1 MKNLLI
7 SLSLLLV
14 LITFGTLVFMD
25 TAGAQNNLVGDLL
38 DLPAPPP
45 PNPLFR
51 GPVQPHNENFYDKK
65 NPPGDDAP
73 IGDLIEYWQTQSTN
87 YADLGYNLEPSRE
100 TMERLLEAIKDK
112 PELLGSLINIFPENA
127 ETADF
132 VKKIYDAGGTE
143 GEEGGLNETIE
154 AWLKYHSKY
163 YADELLEGSRQVGD
177 ADEYVTNQEELL
189 ALTRVD
195 FSRAQPILNQLYND
209 SRQPVSQTLARWA
222 LYRHAIDT
230 DSLGDIERY
239 RDELK
244 ATVENRQA
252 TPGMRDLAMD
262 ALIKEKDWSG
272 REDWYMGLLEDET
285 LADLQVNGRSYTGLT
300 TIVLLAPPEKYMDR
314 MLGLLKSS
322 TPAVRNAAVKNLA
335 LLISKDSP
343 EVVRALLPWLEDP
356 KWAKEAGGE
365 RSRLVEALQ
374 SLSMPESV
382 PGLINIME
390 ELKTVKRPSGMANSN
405 TAFPPISLEDGEPEL
420 PMEVYRISA
429 ITALGTQKDAR
440 AIPALRRAL
449 NEVDE
454 YERAGTIKALLQ
466 SHGFSVGEQVDALE
480 TVAKSGGETVSG
492 GSINANVKMP
502 GNYTYGVPD
511 PINTDDPQPPPPLP
525 PGKVFTAMNSNANT
539 AYIPKRPVTPEEIKV
554 ILGGQLVENQEAD
567 EALVAGVVDRIAA
580 LDRRDPPTAAK
591 LRSILQNWNGPAIN
605 AMLLRELETGK
616 ATLDSVVKLLSLR
629 KEFMEKQSTAV
640 YDARD
645 GSPLAFGI
653 TACILNNNNEYDA
666 ILAGENVESKIAMLA
681 CARLVR
687 ADLPV
692 NKTAEYLG
700 STNKMLSLAAERY
713 LESNDSPQARASV
726 LALHPNEARIMGAT
740 TFSAPGDAEPTESE
754 FLTPLFASLPGG
766 LSMDIYY
773 MSSDYAGD
781 IKKTERRLQK
791 EVRENNDLLGV
802 YAYDDNFIRIYKDKT
817 VFSWEEDT
825 ARYHE
830 RALTENEFD
839 NFKNFLASSGVDT
852 LPPFLSEP
860 TEEEQET
867 ASEELLMLG
876 PQGGRRVFLE
886 SPTKPQFFKDLDAAF
901 EEMRKPPAKLHYW
914 LEKDFQG
921 LEILFSDDD
930 LKAVAVWKNGAD
942 MRVLVEN
949 QKQREEID
957 KELDALYS
965 AESAKEDFDY
975 EEGEK
980 VNRQRRLQRQY
991 EHLSWRKFAGG
1002 NVAAGA
1008 AQPAEIQAIP
1018 MRDGLAVEPSD
1029 TPWRTRSAGI
1039 EVRAN
1044 NEGLYKV
1051 SQGQLTKLRSGFYY
1065 EPVIVPGGRWA
1076 MSTKLEAGTQLMR
1089 VNLLTG
1095 KEFRVEI
1102 PGFPY
1107 VRTAAYVPS
1116 VKRVLVAAAGY
1127 YGDADDNNRTTW
1139 FLLDPETGAFQLAKG
1154 EFIPLTQQVMR
1165 PLQAASAPDE
1175 FWAAI
1180 PNTEKTETQIGIYNA
1195 RSFIFKPL
1203 QKVSKITFSS
1213 MDMWVDEKESK
1224 IYLVYAGHLLALPL
1238 KK

>member
-14 LITFGTLVFMD
+14 LISFGTLVFMD

-38 DLPAPPP
+38 NLPAPPP
-45 PNPLFR
+45 PNPHFG
-51 GPVQPHNENFYDKK
+51 GPGRARDENFYNKK

-73 IGDLIEYWQTQSTN
+73 IEDLIEYWQTQSTN
-87 YADLGYNLEPSRE
+87 YSDLGYNIEPSRE
-100 TMERLLEAIKDK
+100 TLDRLLEAIEDK
-112 PELLGSLINIFPENA
+112 PELLGSLINVFPENA

-143 GEEGGLNETIE
+143 GEEGELNETIE
-154 AWLKYHSKY
+154 TWLKYHSKY

-177 ADEYVTNQEELL
+177 TDEYVTNQDELL
-189 ALTRVD
+189 ALSRVD

-244 ATVENRQA
+244 ATVENKRA

-272 REDWYMGLLEDET
+272 REDWYIGLLEDET
-285 LADLQVNGRSYTGLT
+285 LADLRVNGRSYTGLT
-300 TIVLLAPPEKYMDR
+300 TIVLMAPPEKYMDR
-314 MLGLLKSS
+314 MLELLKSS

-335 LLISKDSP
+335 LLIGKDSP
-343 EVVRALLPWLEDP
+343 EVVRALLPWLENP
-356 KWAKEAGGE
+356 KWAKETGGE

-374 SLSMPESV
+374 NLAMPESV
-382 PGLINIME
+382 PGLIHIME
-390 ELKTVKRPSGMANSN
+390 ELQTVKRPNSN
-405 TAFPPISLEDGEPEL
+405 SNIRSISPEEGELEAPVEI
-420 PMEVYRISA
+420 YRTSA
-429 ITALGTQKDAR
+429 IAALGTQKDAR
-440 AIPALRRAL
+440 AVPALRRAL
-449 NEVDE
+449 NEVEE
-454 YERAGTIKALLQ
+454 YERPATIKALLQ
-466 SHGFSVGEQVDALE
+466 SHGFSVAEQVDALE
-480 TVAKSGGETVSG
+480 AIAKATGGTGIVANSNFS
-492 GSINANVKMP
+492 MP
-502 GNYTYGVPD
+502 GNYSYRTSSPV
-511 PINTDDPQPPPPLP
+511 NTDGPPPPPPPPPL
-525 PGKVFTAMNSNANT
+525 GRVYTAVNSNAGGHS
-539 AYIPKRPVTPEEIKV
+539 YLPKRPVTPEEIKLY
-554 ILGGQLVENQEAD
+554 LGAQLAENPEAE
-567 EALVAGVVDRIAA
+567 EALVTGVVDRIGV

-591 LRSILQNWNGPAIN
+591 LRLILQNWNGPAIN
-605 AMLLRELETGK
+605 AMLLRNLGTGQ

-629 KEFMEKQSTAV
+629 KELMEKQSTAV

-645 GSPLAFGI
+645 GGPLAFGI

-700 STNKMLSLAAERY
+700 SSNKTLSLAAERY
-713 LESNDSPQARASV
+713 LESNDSPQARAAV

-740 TFSAPGDAEPTESE
+740 TYSAPGDAEPTESD
-754 FLTPLFASLPGG
+754 FLTSLFASVPSG
-766 LSMDIYY
+766 LSLNSYY
-773 MSSDYAGD
+773 MSPGYATD
-781 IKKTERRLQK
+781 IKKTEVRLQK
-791 EVRENNDLLGV
+791 EVRENKDLLGV

-817 VFSWEEDT
+817 VFSWEEDN

-830 RALTENEFD
+830 RPLTESEFD

-860 TEEEQET
+860 REAEDAEP
-867 ASEELLMLG
+867 EELLMLG

-886 SPTKPQFFKDLDAAF
+886 SGTKPQFFKDLDKAF

-914 LEKDFQG
+914 LEKDFPG

-930 LKAVAVWKNGAD
+930 LKAAVVWKNGAD
-942 MRVLVEN
+942 MRVLVDN

-965 AESAKEDFDY
+965 AETSKDDYDY
-975 EEGEK
+975 EQVEK
-980 VNRQRRLQRQY
+980 ANRLRRLERQY
-991 EHLSWRKFAGG
+991 EHVSWRKFAKGDLS
-1002 NVAAGA
+1002 AGA
-1008 AQPAEIQAIP
+1008 AQPAEMQVIP
-1018 MRDGLAVEPSD
+1018 ARDGLAVEPSGI
-1029 TPWRTRSAGI
+1029 PWRTSSAGI

-1044 NEGLYKV
+1044 HEGLYKV
-1051 SQGQLTKLRSGFYY
+1051 SQGQLTKLQNGYYY
-1065 EPVIVPGGRWA
+1065 EPFMVPGGRWA
-1076 MSTKLEAGTQLMR
+1076 LAAKIEAGTQLVR
-1089 VNLLTG
+1089 VNLLAG

-1102 PGFPY
+1102 PGHPNL
-1107 VRTAAYVPS
+1107 RTVAYVPS

-1127 YGDADDNNRTTW
+1127 YGDADEDNRITR
-1139 FLLDPETGAFQLAKG
+1139 FLIDPETGAFQPVKG
-1154 EFIPLTQQVMR
+1154 EFAPLTHQIMR
-1165 PLQAASAPDE
+1165 PLQPAPGPDE

-1180 PNTEKTETQIGIYNA
+1180 PSQEKNETQIGFYNA

-1203 QKVSKITFSS
+1203 QKVSRITFSS

>member
-14 LITFGTLVFMD
+14 LISFGTLVFMD

-38 DLPAPPP
+38 NLPAPPP
-45 PNPLFR
+45 PNPLFNVAGR
-51 GPVQPHNENFYDKK
+51 ARDEKFYDKK
-65 NPPGDDAP
+65 NPPGDNAP
-73 IGDLIEYWQTQSTN
+73 IEDLIEYWQTQSTN
-87 YADLGYNLEPSRE
+87 YSDLGYNVEPSRE
-100 TMERLLEAIKDK
+100 TLERLIEAIEDK
-112 PELLGSLINIFPENA
+112 PELLGSLVNIFPESA

-143 GEEGGLNETIE
+143 GEEGGLNETI
-154 AWLKYHSKY
+154 ANWLKFHSKY
-163 YADELLEGSRQVGD
+163 YADELLEESRQVGD
-177 ADEYVTNQEELL
+177 ADEYVTNQDELL
-189 ALTRVD
+189 ALSRVD

-244 ATVENRQA
+244 ATVENKEA

-285 LADLQVNGRSYTGLT
+285 LADLRVNGRSYTGLT
-300 TIVLLAPPEKYMDR
+300 TIVLMAPPEKYMDR

-322 TPAVRNAAVKNLA
+322 NPAVRNAAVKNLA
-335 LLISKDSP
+335 LLIGKDSP
-343 EVVRALLPWLEDP
+343 EVVRALLPWLENP
-356 KWAKEAGGE
+356 KWAKENGGE

-374 SLSMPESV
+374 SLEMPESV

-390 ELKTVKRPSGMANSN
+390 ELQAVKRPPANSN
-405 TAFPPISLEDGEPEL
+405 ANIRSVPPEEGELEVPV
-420 PMEVYRISA
+420 EVYRTSA
-429 ITALGTQKDAR
+429 IAALGTQKDAR
-440 AIPALRRAL
+440 AVPALRRAL

-466 SHGFSVGEQVDALE
+466 THGFSVAEQVDALE
-480 TVAKSGGETVSG
+480 TVAKGAGETG
-492 GSINANVKMP
+492 P
-502 GNYTYGVPD
+502 GNFNTKSGTNFYPLSNSATTVYNVRSIPETYT
-511 PINTDDPQPPPPLP
+511 
-525 PGKVFTAMNSNANT
+525 ANSNANT
-539 AYIPKRPVTPEEIKV
+539 TYAPKRPVTQEEIKV
-554 ILGGQLVENQEAD
+554 ILGGQLVENPEAD
-567 EALVAGVVDRIAA
+567 EALVAGVVDRIGV
-580 LDRRDPPTAAK
+580 LERRDPPTAER
-591 LRSILQNWNGPAIN
+591 LRFILQNWNGPAIN
-605 AMLLRELETGK
+605 AMLLRNLETGK

-629 KEFMEKQSTAV
+629 KELMEKQSTAV

-645 GSPLAFGI
+645 GGPLAFGI

-692 NKTAEYLG
+692 SKTAEYL
-700 STNKMLSLAAERY
+700 SSSNKTLSLAAERY
-713 LESNDSPQARASV
+713 LESNDSPQARAAV

-740 TFSAPGDAEPTESE
+740 TFFAPGDAELTESE
-754 FLTPLFASLPGG
+754 FLKPLFASLPGG
-766 LSMDIYY
+766 LSLDSYY
-773 MSSDYAGD
+773 ISPAYAEE
-781 IKKTERRLQK
+781 IKKTELRLQK
-791 EVRENNDLLGV
+791 EVRENDDLLGV

-830 RALTENEFD
+830 RALTTSEFD

-860 TEEEQET
+860 TDEEAENE
-867 ASEELLMLG
+867 SEELLMLG
-876 PQGGRRVFLE
+876 RQGGRRVFLE
-886 SPTKPQFFKDLDAAF
+886 SPTKPQFFKDLDKAF
-901 EEMRKPPAKLHYW
+901 EEMRKAPAKLHYW
-914 LEKDFQG
+914 LEKDLRG

-949 QKQREEID
+949 QRQREEID
-957 KELDALYS
+957 KELDAQYS
-965 AESAKEDFDY
+965 EEASKDEYDY
-975 EEGEK
+975 ERVEK
-980 VNRQRRLQRQY
+980 ANRLRRQQRQY

-1002 NVAAGA
+1002 SVAAGA
-1008 AQPAEIQAIP
+1008 AQPAELQVIP
-1018 MRDGLAVEPSD
+1018 MRDGLAVQPSNFS
-1029 TPWRTRSAGI
+1029 WKTRSGGI
-1039 EVRAN
+1039 EVRTN

-1051 SQGQLTKLRSGFYY
+1051 SQGQLTKLSDGYY
-1065 EPVIVPGGRWA
+1065 LEPIIVPGGRWVLA
-1076 MSTKLEAGTQLMR
+1076 VKLDAGLVLVR
-1089 VNLLTG
+1089 INLLTG
-1095 KEFRVEI
+1095 KELPVQI
-1102 PGFPY
+1102 AGY
-1107 VRTAAYVPS
+1107 SVIKAAAYLPS
-1116 VKRVLVAAAGY
+1116 LKRVLLGAGY
-1127 YGDADDNNRTTW
+1127 YGEFNDASRVIW
-1139 FLLDPETGAFQLAKG
+1139 FLLDPETGDSVPVRG
-1154 EFIPLTQQVMR
+1154 EFAPLAQQTMR
-1165 PLQAASAPDE
+1165 PLQPASAPDE

-1180 PNTEKTETQIGIYNA
+1180 PGLEKNETQIGIYNA
-1195 RSFIFKPL
+1195 RTFIFKPL
-1203 QKVSKITFSS
+1203 QKVSRITFSS
-1213 MDMWVDEKESK
+1213 MEMWVDEKESK
-1224 IYLVYAGHLLALPL
+1224 IFVVYAGHLLALPL

>member
-14 LITFGTLVFMD
+14 LISFGTLVFMD
-25 TAGAQNNLVGDLL
+25 TAGARNDLVEDLL
-38 DLPAPPP
+38 NLPAPPP

-51 GPVQPHNENFYDKK
+51 GPIRARSENFYDKK

-73 IGDLIEYWQTQSTN
+73 IEDLIEYWQTQSTN
-87 YADLGYNLEPSRE
+87 YSDLGYNIEPSRE
-100 TMERLLEAIKDK
+100 VLDRLLKAIEDK

-154 AWLKYHSKY
+154 TWLKYHSKY
-163 YADELLEGSRQVGD
+163 YADELLEESRRVGD
-177 ADEYVTNQEELL
+177 ADEYVTNQDELL
-189 ALTRVD
+189 ALSRVD

-244 ATVENRQA
+244 ATVENKQA
-252 TPGMRDLAMD
+252 APGMRDLAMD

-285 LADLQVNGRSYTGLT
+285 LANLQVNGRSYTGLT
-300 TIVLLAPPEKYMDR
+300 TIVLLAPPEKYTDR
-314 MLGLLKSS
+314 MLELLKSS
-322 TPAVRNAAVKNLA
+322 TPAARNAAVKNLA

-343 EVVRALLPWLEDP
+343 EVVRALLPWLENP
-356 KWAKEAGGE
+356 KWAKENGGE

-374 SLSMPESV
+374 SLTMPESV
-382 PGLINIME
+382 PGLIDIME
-390 ELKTVKRPSGMANSN
+390 ELQTVKRMPAMANSN
-405 TAFPPISLEDGEPEL
+405 INVKSITPEEGELEVPV
-420 PMEVYRISA
+420 EVYRTSA
-429 ITALGTQKDAR
+429 IAALGMQKDAR

-449 NEVDE
+449 NEVED
-454 YERAGTIKALLQ
+454 YERSATIKALLQ
-466 SHGFSVGEQVDALE
+466 SHGFSVAEQVDALE
-480 TVAKSGGETVSG
+480 TVAKASERPGIGA
-492 GSINANVKMP
+492 NANVSMA
-502 GNYTYGVPD
+502 GNYSYRTSGPVN
-511 PINTDDPQPPPPLP
+511 IGLPPPP
-525 PGKVFTAMNSNANT
+525 PGRVYTANSNANT
-539 AYIPKRPVTPEEIKV
+539 VSIPKRPVTPEEIKLL
-554 ILGGQLVENQEAD
+554 LGAQLAENPEAE
-567 EALVAGVVDRIAA
+567 EALVNGVVDRIEM

-591 LRSILQNWNGPAIN
+591 LRDILENWNGPAIN
-605 AMLLRELETGK
+605 AMLLRDLETGK
-616 ATLDSVVKLLSLR
+616 ATLNSVVKLLSLR
-629 KEFMEKQSTAV
+629 KEIMEKQSTAV

-645 GSPLAFGI
+645 GGPLAFGI

-692 NKTAEYLG
+692 GKTAEYLND
-700 STNKMLSLAAERY
+700 SNKTLSLAAERY
-713 LESNDSPQARASV
+713 LESNDSPQARAAV

-740 TFSAPGDAEPTESE
+740 TFSPPGDAELTESE
-754 FLTPLFASLPGG
+754 FLGPLFASLPGG
-766 LSMDIYY
+766 LSMDVYY
-773 MSSDYAGD
+773 LSPDYGENV
-781 IKKTERRLQK
+781 KKTELRLQK

-802 YAYDDNFIRIYKDKT
+802 YAYDDNFIRIYKDRT

-825 ARYHE
+825 ARYRE
-830 RALTENEFD
+830 RVLTESEFD

-867 ASEELLMLG
+867 ETEELLMLG
-876 PQGGRRVFLE
+876 RQGGRRVFLE
-886 SPTKPQFFKDLDAAF
+886 SPAKPQFFKDLDKAF
-901 EEMRKPPAKLHYW
+901 EEMRKAPAKLHYW

-930 LKAVAVWKNGAD
+930 LKAAAVWKNGAD

-949 QKQREEID
+949 QRQREEID
-957 KELDALYS
+957 KELDAVYTQETS
-965 AESAKEDFDY
+965 KDDYDY
-975 EEGEK
+975 EEVEK
-980 VNRQRRLQRQY
+980 ANQLRRRQRLY
-991 EHLSWRKFAGG
+991 EHISWRKFAGG
-1002 NVAAGA
+1002 KLSAGA
-1008 AQPAEIQAIP
+1008 AQPAEIQVIP
-1018 MRDGLAVEPSD
+1018 AQDGLAVEPSD
-1029 TPWRTRSAGI
+1029 LPWKTRSAGV

-1044 NEGLYKV
+1044 NSGLYKV
-1051 SQGQLTKLRSGFYY
+1051 SQGQLTKLQTGFYY
-1065 EPVIVPGGRWA
+1065 GPFMVPGGRWA
-1076 MSTKLEAGTQLMR
+1076 LAAKIDAGTQLVR
-1089 VNLLTG
+1089 VNMLTG
-1095 KEFRVEI
+1095 KEFKVEI
-1102 PGFPY
+1102 PGHPY
-1107 VRTAAYVPS
+1107 IRAVAYLPS

-1127 YGDADDNNRTTW
+1127 YGDAEEDSRTNW
-1139 FLLDPETGAFQLAKG
+1139 FLLDTETGASQPVKG
-1154 EFIPLTQQVMR
+1154 EFAPLAQQVMR
-1165 PLQAASAPDE
+1165 PLQPASAPDE

-1180 PNTEKTETQIGIYNA
+1180 PGREKNETQIGLYNA

-1203 QKVSKITFSS
+1203 QKVSRITFSS

>member
-14 LITFGTLVFMD
+14 LISFGTLVFMD
-25 TAGAQNNLVGDLL
+25 TTAAQNNLVGDLL
-38 DLPAPPP
+38 NLPAPPP
-45 PNPLFR
+45 PNPLFSSPGR
-51 GPVQPHNENFYDKK
+51 ARDENFYNKK

-73 IGDLIEYWQTQSTN
+73 IEDLIEYWQTQSTN
-87 YADLGYNLEPSRE
+87 YSDLGYNIEPSRE
-100 TMERLLEAIKDK
+100 TLDRLVEAIEDK

-132 VKKIYDAGGTE
+132 VKKIYDAGGTG

-154 AWLKYHSKY
+154 TWLKYHSKY
-163 YADELLEGSRQVGD
+163 YADELLEESRQVGD
-177 ADEYVTNQEELL
+177 ADEYVTNQDELL

-244 ATVENRQA
+244 ATVENKQA

-314 MLGLLKSS
+314 MLELLKSS
-322 TPAVRNAAVKNLA
+322 TPAVRSAAVKNLA

-343 EVVRALLPWLEDP
+343 EVVRALLPWLENP
-356 KWAKEAGGE
+356 KWAKETGGE

-374 SLSMPESV
+374 SLTMPESV

-405 TAFPPISLEDGEPEL
+405 TNIPSIPPEEGELEL
-420 PMEVYRISA
+420 PLEVYRTSA
-429 ITALGTQKDAR
+429 IAALGTQKDAR
-440 AIPALRRAL
+440 AVPALRRAL

-466 SHGFSVGEQVDALE
+466 SHGFSVAEQVDALE
-480 TVAKSGGETVSG
+480 TVAKSSGETGGGGVNAAVS
-492 GSINANVKMP
+492 MP
-502 GNYTYGVPD
+502 GNYLYPLSNSGNTAYSVATTSGVYA
-511 PINTDDPQPPPPLP
+511 
-525 PGKVFTAMNSNANT
+525 VNSNANK
-539 AYIPKRPVTPEEIKV
+539 AYTPNRPVTQEEIKI
-554 ILGGQLVENQEAD
+554 ILGGQLVENPEAE
-567 EALVAGVVDRIAA
+567 EALVAGVVDRIVV
-580 LDRRDPPTAAK
+580 LERRDPPTADK

-605 AMLLRELETGK
+605 AMLLRNLETGK

-629 KEFMEKQSTAV
+629 KELMEKQSTAV

-645 GSPLAFGI
+645 GGPLALGI

-692 NKTAEYLG
+692 SKTAEYLSSG
-700 STNKMLSLAAERY
+700 NKMLSLAAERY
-713 LESNDSPQARASV
+713 LESNDSPQARAAV

-740 TFSAPGDAEPTESE
+740 TFSAPGEAELTESE
-754 FLTPLFASLPGG
+754 FLRPLFASLPGG
-766 LSMDIYY
+766 LSLDSYY
-773 MSSDYAGD
+773 ISLAYAEG
-781 IKKTERRLQK
+781 IKKTELKLQK
-791 EVRENNDLLGV
+791 EVRENDDLLGV

-830 RALTENEFD
+830 RPLTESEFD

-860 TEEEQET
+860 TDEEPENE
-867 ASEELLMLG
+867 AEELLMLG
-876 PQGGRRVFLE
+876 RQGGRRVFLE
-886 SPTKPQFFKDLDAAF
+886 SPTKPQFFKDLDKAF
-901 EEMRKPPAKLHYW
+901 EEMRKAPAKLHYW
-914 LEKDFQG
+914 LEKDLQG
-921 LEILFSDDD
+921 LEILFSDED

-949 QKQREEID
+949 QRQREEID
-957 KELDALYS
+957 KELDALY
-965 AESAKEDFDY
+965 KEEASKDDY
-975 EEGEK
+975 DYDQGEK
-980 VNRQRRLQRQY
+980 ADRLRRQQRQY

-1002 NVAAGA
+1002 NLSAGA
-1008 AQPAEIQAIP
+1008 AQPTEFQVIP
-1018 MRDGLAVEPSD
+1018 VRDGHPVQQSD
-1029 TPWRTRSAGI
+1029 MPWRTRSAGI

-1051 SQGQLTKLRSGFYY
+1051 SQGQLTKLRDGFYY
-1065 EPVIVPGGRWA
+1065 EAFMVPGGRWA
-1076 MSTKLEAGTQLMR
+1076 LSSKVEAGTQLVR

-1102 PGFPY
+1102 QGHPY
-1107 VRTAAYVPS
+1107 VRTVAYVPS
-1116 VKRVLVAAAGY
+1116 VKRMLLAAAGY
-1127 YGDADDNNRTTW
+1127 YGDADAENRTSW
-1139 FLLDPETGAFQLAKG
+1139 FLLDPETGASQLVKG
-1154 EFIPLTQQVMR
+1154 EFTPLTQQIMR
-1165 PLQAASAPDE
+1165 PLQPASTPDE

-1180 PNTEKTETQIGIYNA
+1180 PSAEKNETQIGLYNA

-1203 QKVSKITFSS
+1203 QKVSRITFSS
-1213 MDMWVDEKESK
+1213 MDMWVDEKEGK